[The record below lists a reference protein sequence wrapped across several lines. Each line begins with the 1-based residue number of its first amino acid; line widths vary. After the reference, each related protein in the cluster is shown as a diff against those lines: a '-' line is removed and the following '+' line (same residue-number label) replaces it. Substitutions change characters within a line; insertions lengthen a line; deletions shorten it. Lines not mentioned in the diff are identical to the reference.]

1 MELLIVAFFVSCWV
15 NLASVFASIEVLA
28 KSSPAVQTT
37 VDIKPGAGRQ
47 EVLEKLVGF
56 LLIYLTFNLFL
67 LRDLIELRQ
76 GVHHIENCTCEKI
89 SY

>member
-1 MELLIVAFFVSCWV
+1 MELSIVAFFVSCWV
-15 NLASVFASIEVLA
+15 NLAWVFASIEDLA

-56 LLIYLTFNLFL
+56 LLIYLTFNFF
-67 LRDLIELRQ
+67 LRDFIELRQ
-76 GVHHIENCTCEKI
+76 GVHHIEDCTCEKI